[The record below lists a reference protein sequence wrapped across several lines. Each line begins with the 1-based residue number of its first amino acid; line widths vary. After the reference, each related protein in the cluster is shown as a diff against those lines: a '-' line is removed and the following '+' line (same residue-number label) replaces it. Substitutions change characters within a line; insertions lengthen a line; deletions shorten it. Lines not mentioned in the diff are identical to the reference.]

1 MSQTGKEKGDSII
14 VASSILAV
22 AQIIVRIIS
31 LVYRIPMIRIVGAE
45 GMGYYANAYEVY
57 QFLLLV
63 SSNGIPVA
71 FSLLSASYLAK
82 REYKNLQR
90 LLKGTMVF
98 AGMIGFVLAALTFFG
113 AGWIARAMFNMD
125 EVAPSLR
132 VLAPTIFV
140 CALLGVYRGYFQ
152 GKNSMMPTAISQI
165 IEQIIHAVVS
175 VAAAW
180 LLIGLG
186 PSMGAAGGTL
196 GTFLGAVG
204 GLGFCV
210 LIYHLYE
217 PSVRRMLRKERPPRR
232 DLIT

>member
-1 MSQTGKEKGDSII
+1 MNQTGKEKNDNII
-14 VASSILAV
+14 VASTILAG
-22 AQIIVRIIS
+22 AQIVVRIIS
-31 LVYRIPMIRIVGAE
+31 LLYRIPLIRIVGQE

-71 FSLLSASYLAK
+71 FSLLGASYLAK

-90 LLKGTMVF
+90 LMKGTMVF
-98 AGMIGFVLAALTFFG
+98 AGFIGLVFSLLTFFG
-113 AGWIARAMFNMD
+113 AGWIAETMFNME
-125 EVAPSLR
+125 EVAPALR

-152 GKNSMMPTAISQI
+152 GKNAMMPTALSQV
-165 IEQIIHAVVS
+165 IEQIVHALVS
-175 VAAAW
+175 VVAAYF
-180 LLIGLG
+180 LVVKG
-186 PSMGAAGGTL
+186 PAYGAAGGTL

-210 LIYHLYE
+210 F
-217 PSVRRMLRKERPPRR
+217 V
-232 DLIT
+232 